1 MSIDQSKIRNFCII
15 AHIDHGKSTLADR
28 IIEKT
33 GTLTSREMQAQ
44 VLDNMDLERER
55 GITIK
60 SQAVRIIYQAKDG
73 EEYIFNLIDTPGHVD
88 FNYEVSRSL
97 AACDGAIL
105 VVDAAQ
111 GVEAQTLAN
120 VYLALDHDLDVLPVI
135 NKIDLPSARPEEVA
149 QEIEDVIG
157 IEAMDAPRISAKT
170 GLNIEEVL
178 EQIVTKIPAPAG
190 DPKAPLKAL
199 IFDALYDSYKG
210 VIVFC
215 RIKEGTVKVG
225 TKIKMMATGAED
237 LVTEVGYFG
246 AGQFIPCDELSAGMV
261 GYITASIKNVKDTR
275 VGDTITDA
283 AEPITPEKQAEIER
297 WLASQPK
304 HQPADSVTEK
314 RSNLLIVF
322 AESLE
327 SWVLEKKVDGK
338 EITPCLNRLLKEK
351 STLYAPNVLTQVK
364 GGRSIDAQLM
374 ICSGLLPLMS
384 GTYSSLYY
392 DNTFYTLQKAMRWL
406 KHSRSYLLTIDKVST
421 WNQGAVARSF
431 GTDTIISYHDFKMTE
446 AFGTHKRIGD
456 ASFFKQCREKI
467 ERGEVWKPGESVY
480 MQFVTYSGHAPFKL
494 PNHLRTITFP
504 ASIPE
509 KAADYMT
516 TAHYTDKA
524 IGDFVAYLKT
534 LPQYKE
540 TIVVIVGD
548 HEGLASYRQELVG
561 NPACRGLVSDKQLTP
576 FIVLNSPVGMRYDKF
591 MGQIDIYPTLLNLMQ
606 LDAYRWHGLGQSIL
620 DPRKQGVAVGS
631 VMNVEGTGSDK
642 EVERLKEAHT
652 VSDYMLR
659 YDWLKRLD

>member
-1 MSIDQSKIRNFCII
+1 MRQQLWDKTAIIFAVGIFLTFVAFDVIWCMDTSFASFSFFETYATKII
-15 AHIDHGKSTLADR
+15 ATLALA
-28 IIEKT
+28 
-33 GTLTSREMQAQ
+33 GVYALTRCRWAQ
-44 VLDNMDLERER
+44 IMVM
-55 GITIK
+55 
-60 SQAVRIIYQAKDG
+60 
-73 EEYIFNLIDTPGHVD
+73 
-88 FNYEVSRSL
+88 
-97 AACDGAIL
+97 
-105 VVDAAQ
+105 
-111 GVEAQTLAN
+111 
-120 VYLALDHDLDVLPVI
+120 ALLDVLLVANLMYFRTYYSAIPASSYLEAGNLADFKASVTDSLRWADIVLPLITIATAVI
-135 NKIDLPSARPEEVA
+135 AFRYKTTKRQPLTAVLKWWAAPLAGFALLLTGVNLCKGGFHKSLRSVRQSAYLCSA
-149 QEIEDVIG
+149 
-157 IEAMDAPRISAKT
+157 DAP
-170 GLNIEEVL
+170 
-178 EQIVTKIPAPAG
+178 
-190 DPKAPLKAL
+190 
-199 IFDALYDSYKG
+199 IFSVFGCIWYD
-210 VIVFC
+210 
-215 RIKEGTVKVG
+215 
-225 TKIKMMATGAED
+225 
-237 LVTEVGYFG
+237 
-246 AGQFIPCDELSAGMV
+246 
-261 GYITASIKNVKDTR
+261 
-275 VGDTITDA
+275 ITDA
-283 AEPITPEKQAEIER
+283 AEPITPEKQVEIER

-392 DNTFYTLQKAMRWL
+392 DNTFYTLQKAMRGL

-456 ASFFKQCREKI
+456 ASFFQQCREKI

-494 PNHLRTITFP
+494 PDHLRTITFP

-631 VMNVEGTGSDK
+631 VMNVEGSGSDK

>member
-1 MSIDQSKIRNFCII
+1 MRQQLWDKTAIIFAVGIFLTFVAFDVIWCMDTTFASFSFFETYATKII
-15 AHIDHGKSTLADR
+15 ATLALA
-28 IIEKT
+28 
-33 GTLTSREMQAQ
+33 GVYALTRCRWAQ
-44 VLDNMDLERER
+44 
-55 GITIK
+55 I
-60 SQAVRIIYQAKDG
+60 
-73 EEYIFNLIDTPGHVD
+73 
-88 FNYEVSRSL
+88 
-97 AACDGAIL
+97 
-105 VVDAAQ
+105 VVM
-111 GVEAQTLAN
+111 
-120 VYLALDHDLDVLPVI
+120 ALLDVLLVANLMYFRTYYSAIPASSYLEAGNLADFKASVTDSLRWADI
-135 NKIDLPSARPEEVA
+135 VLPLITIATAVMAFRYKTTKRQPLTAVLKWWAAPLAGFALLLTGVNLCKGGFHKSLRSVRQSAYLCSA
-149 QEIEDVIG
+149 
-157 IEAMDAPRISAKT
+157 DAP
-170 GLNIEEVL
+170 
-178 EQIVTKIPAPAG
+178 
-190 DPKAPLKAL
+190 
-199 IFDALYDSYKG
+199 IFSVFGCIWYD
-210 VIVFC
+210 
-215 RIKEGTVKVG
+215 
-225 TKIKMMATGAED
+225 
-237 LVTEVGYFG
+237 
-246 AGQFIPCDELSAGMV
+246 
-261 GYITASIKNVKDTR
+261 
-275 VGDTITDA
+275 ITDA

-304 HQPADSVTEK
+304 HQPANSVTEK

-392 DNTFYTLQKAMRWL
+392 DNTFYTLQKAMRGL

-456 ASFFKQCREKI
+456 ASFFQQCREKI

-494 PNHLRTITFP
+494 PDHLRTITFP

-548 HEGLASYRQELVG
+548 HEGLSSYRQELVG

-631 VMNVEGTGSDK
+631 VMNVEGTVSDK

>member
-1 MSIDQSKIRNFCII
+1 MRQQLWDKTAIIFAVGIFLTFVAFDVIWCMDTTFASFSFFETYATKII
-15 AHIDHGKSTLADR
+15 ATLALA
-28 IIEKT
+28 
-33 GTLTSREMQAQ
+33 GVYALTRCRWAQ
-44 VLDNMDLERER
+44 
-55 GITIK
+55 I
-60 SQAVRIIYQAKDG
+60 
-73 EEYIFNLIDTPGHVD
+73 
-88 FNYEVSRSL
+88 
-97 AACDGAIL
+97 
-105 VVDAAQ
+105 VVM
-111 GVEAQTLAN
+111 
-120 VYLALDHDLDVLPVI
+120 ALLDVLLVANLMYFRTYYSAIPASSYLEAGNLADFKASVTDSLRWADI
-135 NKIDLPSARPEEVA
+135 VLPLITIATAVMAFRYKTTKRQPLTAVLKWWAAPLAGFALLLTGVNLCKGGFHKSLRSVRQSAYLCSA
-149 QEIEDVIG
+149 
-157 IEAMDAPRISAKT
+157 DAP
-170 GLNIEEVL
+170 
-178 EQIVTKIPAPAG
+178 
-190 DPKAPLKAL
+190 
-199 IFDALYDSYKG
+199 IFSVFGCIWYD
-210 VIVFC
+210 
-215 RIKEGTVKVG
+215 
-225 TKIKMMATGAED
+225 
-237 LVTEVGYFG
+237 
-246 AGQFIPCDELSAGMV
+246 
-261 GYITASIKNVKDTR
+261 
-275 VGDTITDA
+275 ITDA
-283 AEPITPEKQAEIER
+283 AEPITPEKQVEIER

-392 DNTFYTLQKAMRWL
+392 DNTFYTLQKAMRGL

-456 ASFFKQCREKI
+456 ASFFQQCREKI

-494 PNHLRTITFP
+494 PDHLRTITFP

>member
-1 MSIDQSKIRNFCII
+1 MRQQLWDKTAIIFAVGIFLTFVAFDVIWCMDTTFASFSFFETYATKII
-15 AHIDHGKSTLADR
+15 ATLALA
-28 IIEKT
+28 
-33 GTLTSREMQAQ
+33 GVYALTRCRWAQ
-44 VLDNMDLERER
+44 
-55 GITIK
+55 I
-60 SQAVRIIYQAKDG
+60 
-73 EEYIFNLIDTPGHVD
+73 
-88 FNYEVSRSL
+88 
-97 AACDGAIL
+97 
-105 VVDAAQ
+105 VVM
-111 GVEAQTLAN
+111 
-120 VYLALDHDLDVLPVI
+120 ALLDVLLVANLMYFRTYYSAIPASSYLEAGNLADFKASVTDSLRWADI
-135 NKIDLPSARPEEVA
+135 VLPLITIATAVMAFRSKTTKRQPLTAVLKWWAAPLAGFALLLTGVNLCKGGFHKSLRSVRQSAYLCSA
-149 QEIEDVIG
+149 
-157 IEAMDAPRISAKT
+157 DAP
-170 GLNIEEVL
+170 
-178 EQIVTKIPAPAG
+178 
-190 DPKAPLKAL
+190 
-199 IFDALYDSYKG
+199 IFSVFGCIWYD
-210 VIVFC
+210 
-215 RIKEGTVKVG
+215 
-225 TKIKMMATGAED
+225 
-237 LVTEVGYFG
+237 
-246 AGQFIPCDELSAGMV
+246 
-261 GYITASIKNVKDTR
+261 
-275 VGDTITDA
+275 ITDA

-392 DNTFYTLQKAMRWL
+392 DNTFYTLQKAMRGL

-456 ASFFKQCREKI
+456 ASFFQQCREKI

-494 PNHLRTITFP
+494 PDHLRTITFP

-534 LPQYKE
+534 LPQYKK

>member
-1 MSIDQSKIRNFCII
+1 MRQQLWDKTAIIFAVGIFLTFVAFDVIWCMDTTFASFSFFETYATKII
-15 AHIDHGKSTLADR
+15 ATLALV
-28 IIEKT
+28 
-33 GTLTSREMQAQ
+33 GVYVLTRSRWAQ
-44 VLDNMDLERER
+44 
-55 GITIK
+55 I
-60 SQAVRIIYQAKDG
+60 
-73 EEYIFNLIDTPGHVD
+73 
-88 FNYEVSRSL
+88 
-97 AACDGAIL
+97 
-105 VVDAAQ
+105 VVM
-111 GVEAQTLAN
+111 
-120 VYLALDHDLDVLPVI
+120 ALLDVLLVA
-135 NKIDLPSARPEEVA
+135 NLMYFRTYYSAIPA
-149 QEIEDVIG
+149 SSYL
-157 IEAMDAPRISAKT
+157 EAGNLADFKASVTDSLRWADIVLLLISIATAVMAFRYKTTKRQPLAAVLKWWAAPLAGFALLLTGVNLCKGGFHKSLRSVRQSAYLCSADAP
-170 GLNIEEVL
+170 
-178 EQIVTKIPAPAG
+178 
-190 DPKAPLKAL
+190 
-199 IFDALYDSYKG
+199 IFSVFGCIWYD
-210 VIVFC
+210 
-215 RIKEGTVKVG
+215 
-225 TKIKMMATGAED
+225 
-237 LVTEVGYFG
+237 
-246 AGQFIPCDELSAGMV
+246 
-261 GYITASIKNVKDTR
+261 
-275 VGDTITDA
+275 ITDA
-283 AEPITPEKQAEIER
+283 AEPITPEKQAEIEQ

-327 SWVLEKKVDGK
+327 SWVLEKEVDGK

-392 DNTFYTLQKAMRWL
+392 DNTFYTLQKAMRGL

-456 ASFFKQCREKI
+456 ASFFQQCREKI

-494 PNHLRTITFP
+494 PDHLRTITFP

>member
-1 MSIDQSKIRNFCII
+1 MKQQLWDKTAIIFAVGIFLTFVAFDVIWCMDTTFASFSFFETYATKII
-15 AHIDHGKSTLADR
+15 ATLALA
-28 IIEKT
+28 
-33 GTLTSREMQAQ
+33 GVYALTRCRWAQ
-44 VLDNMDLERER
+44 
-55 GITIK
+55 I
-60 SQAVRIIYQAKDG
+60 
-73 EEYIFNLIDTPGHVD
+73 
-88 FNYEVSRSL
+88 
-97 AACDGAIL
+97 
-105 VVDAAQ
+105 VVM
-111 GVEAQTLAN
+111 
-120 VYLALDHDLDVLPVI
+120 ALLDVLLVANLMYFRTYYSAIPASSYLEAGNLADFKASVTDSLRWADI
-135 NKIDLPSARPEEVA
+135 VLPLITIATAVMAFRYKTTKRQPLTAVLKWWAAPLAGFALLLTGVNLCKGGFHKSLRSVRQSAYLCSA
-149 QEIEDVIG
+149 
-157 IEAMDAPRISAKT
+157 DAP
-170 GLNIEEVL
+170 
-178 EQIVTKIPAPAG
+178 
-190 DPKAPLKAL
+190 
-199 IFDALYDSYKG
+199 IFSVFGCIWYD
-210 VIVFC
+210 
-215 RIKEGTVKVG
+215 
-225 TKIKMMATGAED
+225 
-237 LVTEVGYFG
+237 
-246 AGQFIPCDELSAGMV
+246 
-261 GYITASIKNVKDTR
+261 
-275 VGDTITDA
+275 ITDA

-392 DNTFYTLQKAMRWL
+392 DNTFYTLQKAMRGL

-456 ASFFKQCREKI
+456 ASFFQQCREKI

-494 PNHLRTITFP
+494 PDHLRTITFP

-659 YDWLKRLD
+659 YDWLKRLN

>member
-1 MSIDQSKIRNFCII
+1 MDTTFASFSFFETYATKII
-15 AHIDHGKSTLADR
+15 ATLALA
-28 IIEKT
+28 
-33 GTLTSREMQAQ
+33 GVYALTRCRWAQ
-44 VLDNMDLERER
+44 
-55 GITIK
+55 I
-60 SQAVRIIYQAKDG
+60 
-73 EEYIFNLIDTPGHVD
+73 
-88 FNYEVSRSL
+88 
-97 AACDGAIL
+97 
-105 VVDAAQ
+105 VVM
-111 GVEAQTLAN
+111 
-120 VYLALDHDLDVLPVI
+120 ALLDVLLVANLMYFRTYYSAIPASSYLEAGNLADFKASVTDSLRWADI
-135 NKIDLPSARPEEVA
+135 VLPLITIATAVMAFRYKTTKRQPLTAVLKWWAAPLAGFALLLTGVNLCKGGFHKSLRSVRQSAYLCSA
-149 QEIEDVIG
+149 
-157 IEAMDAPRISAKT
+157 DAP
-170 GLNIEEVL
+170 
-178 EQIVTKIPAPAG
+178 
-190 DPKAPLKAL
+190 
-199 IFDALYDSYKG
+199 IFSVFGCIWYD
-210 VIVFC
+210 
-215 RIKEGTVKVG
+215 
-225 TKIKMMATGAED
+225 
-237 LVTEVGYFG
+237 
-246 AGQFIPCDELSAGMV
+246 
-261 GYITASIKNVKDTR
+261 
-275 VGDTITDA
+275 ITDA
-283 AEPITPEKQAEIER
+283 AEPITPEKQAEIEL

-392 DNTFYTLQKAMRWL
+392 DNTFYTLQKAMRGL
-406 KHSRSYLLTIDKVST
+406 KHSRCYLLTIDKVST

-456 ASFFKQCREKI
+456 ASFFQQCREKI

-494 PNHLRTITFP
+494 PDHLRTITFP

-659 YDWLKRLD
+659 YDWLKRLN

>member
-1 MSIDQSKIRNFCII
+1 MRQQLWDKTAIIFAVGIFLTFVAFDVIWCMDTTFASFSFFETYATKII
-15 AHIDHGKSTLADR
+15 ATLALA
-28 IIEKT
+28 
-33 GTLTSREMQAQ
+33 GVYALTRCRWEQ
-44 VLDNMDLERER
+44 
-55 GITIK
+55 I
-60 SQAVRIIYQAKDG
+60 
-73 EEYIFNLIDTPGHVD
+73 
-88 FNYEVSRSL
+88 
-97 AACDGAIL
+97 
-105 VVDAAQ
+105 VVM
-111 GVEAQTLAN
+111 
-120 VYLALDHDLDVLPVI
+120 ALLDVLLVANLMYFRTYYSAIPASSYLEAGNLADFKASVTDSLRWADI
-135 NKIDLPSARPEEVA
+135 VLPLITIATAVMAFRYKTTKRQPLTAVLKWWAAPLAGFALLLTGVNLCKGGFHKSLRSVRQSAYLCSA
-149 QEIEDVIG
+149 
-157 IEAMDAPRISAKT
+157 DAP
-170 GLNIEEVL
+170 
-178 EQIVTKIPAPAG
+178 
-190 DPKAPLKAL
+190 
-199 IFDALYDSYKG
+199 IFSVFGCIWYD
-210 VIVFC
+210 
-215 RIKEGTVKVG
+215 
-225 TKIKMMATGAED
+225 
-237 LVTEVGYFG
+237 
-246 AGQFIPCDELSAGMV
+246 
-261 GYITASIKNVKDTR
+261 
-275 VGDTITDA
+275 ITDA

-392 DNTFYTLQKAMRWL
+392 DNTFYTLQKAMRGL

-456 ASFFKQCREKI
+456 ASFFQQCREKI

-494 PNHLRTITFP
+494 PDHLRTITFP

>member
-1 MSIDQSKIRNFCII
+1 MRQQLWDKTAIIFAVGIFLTFVAFDVIWCMDTTFASFSFFETYATKII
-15 AHIDHGKSTLADR
+15 ATLALA
-28 IIEKT
+28 
-33 GTLTSREMQAQ
+33 GVYALTRCRWAQ
-44 VLDNMDLERER
+44 
-55 GITIK
+55 I
-60 SQAVRIIYQAKDG
+60 
-73 EEYIFNLIDTPGHVD
+73 
-88 FNYEVSRSL
+88 
-97 AACDGAIL
+97 
-105 VVDAAQ
+105 VVM
-111 GVEAQTLAN
+111 
-120 VYLALDHDLDVLPVI
+120 ALLDVLLVANLMYFRTYYSAIPASSYLEAGNLADFKASVTDSLRWADI
-135 NKIDLPSARPEEVA
+135 VLPLITIATAVMAFRYKTTKRQPLTAVLKWWAAPLAGFALLLTGVNLCKGGFHKSLRSVRQSAYLCSA
-149 QEIEDVIG
+149 
-157 IEAMDAPRISAKT
+157 DAP
-170 GLNIEEVL
+170 
-178 EQIVTKIPAPAG
+178 
-190 DPKAPLKAL
+190 
-199 IFDALYDSYKG
+199 IFSVFGCIWYD
-210 VIVFC
+210 
-215 RIKEGTVKVG
+215 
-225 TKIKMMATGAED
+225 
-237 LVTEVGYFG
+237 
-246 AGQFIPCDELSAGMV
+246 
-261 GYITASIKNVKDTR
+261 
-275 VGDTITDA
+275 ITDT

-392 DNTFYTLQKAMRWL
+392 DNTFYTLQKAMRGL

-456 ASFFKQCREKI
+456 ASFFQQCREKI

-494 PNHLRTITFP
+494 PDHLRTITFP

-509 KAADYMT
+509 KVADYMT

>member
-1 MSIDQSKIRNFCII
+1 MRQQLWDKTAIIFAVGIFLTFVAFDVIWCMDTTFASFSFFETYATKII
-15 AHIDHGKSTLADR
+15 ATLALV
-28 IIEKT
+28 
-33 GTLTSREMQAQ
+33 GVYVLTRSRWAQ
-44 VLDNMDLERER
+44 
-55 GITIK
+55 I
-60 SQAVRIIYQAKDG
+60 
-73 EEYIFNLIDTPGHVD
+73 
-88 FNYEVSRSL
+88 
-97 AACDGAIL
+97 
-105 VVDAAQ
+105 VVM
-111 GVEAQTLAN
+111 
-120 VYLALDHDLDVLPVI
+120 ALLDVLLVANLMYFRTYYSAIPASSYLEAGNLADFKASVTDSLRWADI
-135 NKIDLPSARPEEVA
+135 VLPLITIATAVMAFRYKTTKRQPLTAVLKWWAAPLAGFALLLTGVNLCKGGFHKSLRSVRQSAYLCSA
-149 QEIEDVIG
+149 
-157 IEAMDAPRISAKT
+157 DAP
-170 GLNIEEVL
+170 
-178 EQIVTKIPAPAG
+178 
-190 DPKAPLKAL
+190 
-199 IFDALYDSYKG
+199 IFSVFGCIWYD
-210 VIVFC
+210 
-215 RIKEGTVKVG
+215 
-225 TKIKMMATGAED
+225 
-237 LVTEVGYFG
+237 
-246 AGQFIPCDELSAGMV
+246 
-261 GYITASIKNVKDTR
+261 
-275 VGDTITDA
+275 ITDA

-392 DNTFYTLQKAMRWL
+392 DNTFYTLQKAMRGL

-456 ASFFKQCREKI
+456 ASFFQQCREKI

-494 PNHLRTITFP
+494 PDHLRTITFP

-509 KAADYMT
+509 KAVDYMT

>member
-1 MSIDQSKIRNFCII
+1 MRQQLWDKTAIIFAVGIFLTFVAFDVIWCMDTTFASFSFFETYATKII
-15 AHIDHGKSTLADR
+15 ATLALA
-28 IIEKT
+28 
-33 GTLTSREMQAQ
+33 GVYALTRCRWAQ
-44 VLDNMDLERER
+44 
-55 GITIK
+55 I
-60 SQAVRIIYQAKDG
+60 
-73 EEYIFNLIDTPGHVD
+73 
-88 FNYEVSRSL
+88 
-97 AACDGAIL
+97 
-105 VVDAAQ
+105 VVM
-111 GVEAQTLAN
+111 
-120 VYLALDHDLDVLPVI
+120 ALLDVLMVANLMYFRTYYSAIPASSYLEAGNLADFKASVTDSLRWADI
-135 NKIDLPSARPEEVA
+135 VLPLITIATAVMAFRYKTTKRQPLTAVLKWWAAPLAGFALLLTGVNLCKGGFHKSLRSVRQSAYLCSA
-149 QEIEDVIG
+149 
-157 IEAMDAPRISAKT
+157 DAP
-170 GLNIEEVL
+170 
-178 EQIVTKIPAPAG
+178 
-190 DPKAPLKAL
+190 
-199 IFDALYDSYKG
+199 IFSVFGCIWYD
-210 VIVFC
+210 
-215 RIKEGTVKVG
+215 
-225 TKIKMMATGAED
+225 
-237 LVTEVGYFG
+237 
-246 AGQFIPCDELSAGMV
+246 
-261 GYITASIKNVKDTR
+261 
-275 VGDTITDA
+275 ITDA

-392 DNTFYTLQKAMRWL
+392 DNTFYTLQKAMRGL

-456 ASFFKQCREKI
+456 ASFFQQCREKI

-494 PNHLRTITFP
+494 PDHLRTITFP

-576 FIVLNSPVGMRYDKF
+576 FIVLNSPVGMHYDKF

>member
-1 MSIDQSKIRNFCII
+1 MRQQLWDKTAIIFAVGIFLTFVAFDVIWCMDTSFASFSFFETYATKII
-15 AHIDHGKSTLADR
+15 ATLALA
-28 IIEKT
+28 
-33 GTLTSREMQAQ
+33 GVYALTRCRWAQ
-44 VLDNMDLERER
+44 
-55 GITIK
+55 I
-60 SQAVRIIYQAKDG
+60 
-73 EEYIFNLIDTPGHVD
+73 
-88 FNYEVSRSL
+88 
-97 AACDGAIL
+97 
-105 VVDAAQ
+105 VVM
-111 GVEAQTLAN
+111 
-120 VYLALDHDLDVLPVI
+120 ALLDVLLVANLMYFRTYYSAIPASSYLEAGNLADFKASVTDSLRWADI
-135 NKIDLPSARPEEVA
+135 VLPLITIATAVMAFRYKTTKRQPLTAVLKWWAAPLAGFALLLTGVNLCKGGFHKSLRSVRQSAYLCSA
-149 QEIEDVIG
+149 
-157 IEAMDAPRISAKT
+157 DAP
-170 GLNIEEVL
+170 
-178 EQIVTKIPAPAG
+178 
-190 DPKAPLKAL
+190 
-199 IFDALYDSYKG
+199 IFSVFGCIWYD
-210 VIVFC
+210 
-215 RIKEGTVKVG
+215 
-225 TKIKMMATGAED
+225 
-237 LVTEVGYFG
+237 
-246 AGQFIPCDELSAGMV
+246 
-261 GYITASIKNVKDTR
+261 
-275 VGDTITDA
+275 ITDA

-392 DNTFYTLQKAMRWL
+392 DNTFYTLQKAMRGL

-456 ASFFKQCREKI
+456 ASFFQQCREKI

-494 PNHLRTITFP
+494 PDHLRTITFP

>member
-1 MSIDQSKIRNFCII
+1 MRQQLWDKTAIIFAVGIFLTFVAFDVIWCMDTTFASFSFFETYATKII
-15 AHIDHGKSTLADR
+15 ATLALA
-28 IIEKT
+28 
-33 GTLTSREMQAQ
+33 GVYALTRCRWAQ
-44 VLDNMDLERER
+44 
-55 GITIK
+55 I
-60 SQAVRIIYQAKDG
+60 
-73 EEYIFNLIDTPGHVD
+73 
-88 FNYEVSRSL
+88 
-97 AACDGAIL
+97 
-105 VVDAAQ
+105 VVM
-111 GVEAQTLAN
+111 
-120 VYLALDHDLDVLPVI
+120 ALLDVLLVANLMYFRTYYSAIPASSYLEAGNLADFKASVTDSLRWADI
-135 NKIDLPSARPEEVA
+135 VLPLITIVTAVMAFRYKTTKRQPLTAVLKWWAAPLAGFALLLTGVNLCKGGFHKSLRSVRQSAYLCSA
-149 QEIEDVIG
+149 
-157 IEAMDAPRISAKT
+157 DAP
-170 GLNIEEVL
+170 
-178 EQIVTKIPAPAG
+178 
-190 DPKAPLKAL
+190 
-199 IFDALYDSYKG
+199 IFSVFGCIWYD
-210 VIVFC
+210 
-215 RIKEGTVKVG
+215 
-225 TKIKMMATGAED
+225 
-237 LVTEVGYFG
+237 
-246 AGQFIPCDELSAGMV
+246 
-261 GYITASIKNVKDTR
+261 
-275 VGDTITDA
+275 ITDA
-283 AEPITPEKQAEIER
+283 AEPITPERQAEIER

-392 DNTFYTLQKAMRWL
+392 DNTFYTLQKAMRGL

-456 ASFFKQCREKI
+456 ASFFQQCREKI

-494 PNHLRTITFP
+494 PDHLRTITFP

>member
-1 MSIDQSKIRNFCII
+1 MRQQLWDKTAIIFAVGIFLTFVAFDVIWCMDTTFASFSFFETYATKII
-15 AHIDHGKSTLADR
+15 ATLALA
-28 IIEKT
+28 
-33 GTLTSREMQAQ
+33 GVYALTRCRWAQ
-44 VLDNMDLERER
+44 
-55 GITIK
+55 I
-60 SQAVRIIYQAKDG
+60 
-73 EEYIFNLIDTPGHVD
+73 
-88 FNYEVSRSL
+88 
-97 AACDGAIL
+97 
-105 VVDAAQ
+105 VVM
-111 GVEAQTLAN
+111 
-120 VYLALDHDLDVLPVI
+120 ALLDVLMVANLMYFRTYYSAIPASSYLEAGNLADFKASVTDSLRWADI
-135 NKIDLPSARPEEVA
+135 VLPLITIATAVMAFRYKTTKRQPLTAVLKWWAAPLAGFALLLTDVNLCKGGFHKSLRSVRQSAYLCSA
-149 QEIEDVIG
+149 
-157 IEAMDAPRISAKT
+157 DAP
-170 GLNIEEVL
+170 
-178 EQIVTKIPAPAG
+178 
-190 DPKAPLKAL
+190 
-199 IFDALYDSYKG
+199 IFSVFGCIWYD
-210 VIVFC
+210 
-215 RIKEGTVKVG
+215 
-225 TKIKMMATGAED
+225 
-237 LVTEVGYFG
+237 
-246 AGQFIPCDELSAGMV
+246 
-261 GYITASIKNVKDTR
+261 
-275 VGDTITDA
+275 ITDA

-304 HQPADSVTEK
+304 HQPADNVTEK

-392 DNTFYTLQKAMRWL
+392 DNTFYTLQKAMRGL

-456 ASFFKQCREKI
+456 ASFFQQCREKI

-494 PNHLRTITFP
+494 PDHLRTITFP

>member
-1 MSIDQSKIRNFCII
+1 MKQQLWDKTAIIFAVGIFLTFVAFDVIWCMDTTFASFSFFETYATKII
-15 AHIDHGKSTLADR
+15 ATLALA
-28 IIEKT
+28 
-33 GTLTSREMQAQ
+33 GVYALTRCRWAQ
-44 VLDNMDLERER
+44 
-55 GITIK
+55 I
-60 SQAVRIIYQAKDG
+60 
-73 EEYIFNLIDTPGHVD
+73 
-88 FNYEVSRSL
+88 
-97 AACDGAIL
+97 
-105 VVDAAQ
+105 VVM
-111 GVEAQTLAN
+111 
-120 VYLALDHDLDVLPVI
+120 ALLDVLLVA
-135 NKIDLPSARPEEVA
+135 NLMYFRTYYSAIPA
-149 QEIEDVIG
+149 SSYL
-157 IEAMDAPRISAKT
+157 EAGNLADFKASVTDSLRWADIVMPLITIATAVMAFRYKTTKRQPLTAVLKWWAAPLAGFALLLTGVNLCKGGFHKSLRSVRQSAYLCSADAP
-170 GLNIEEVL
+170 
-178 EQIVTKIPAPAG
+178 
-190 DPKAPLKAL
+190 
-199 IFDALYDSYKG
+199 IFSVFGCIWYD
-210 VIVFC
+210 
-215 RIKEGTVKVG
+215 
-225 TKIKMMATGAED
+225 
-237 LVTEVGYFG
+237 
-246 AGQFIPCDELSAGMV
+246 
-261 GYITASIKNVKDTR
+261 
-275 VGDTITDA
+275 ITDA

-304 HQPADSVTEK
+304 HQPANSVTEK

-392 DNTFYTLQKAMRWL
+392 DNTFYTLQKAMRGL

-456 ASFFKQCREKI
+456 ASFFQQCREKI

-494 PNHLRTITFP
+494 PDHLRTITFP

>member
-1 MSIDQSKIRNFCII
+1 MRQQLWDKTAIIFAVGIFLTFVAFDVIWCMDTTFASFSFFETYATKII
-15 AHIDHGKSTLADR
+15 ATLALA
-28 IIEKT
+28 
-33 GTLTSREMQAQ
+33 GVYALTRCRWAQ
-44 VLDNMDLERER
+44 
-55 GITIK
+55 I
-60 SQAVRIIYQAKDG
+60 
-73 EEYIFNLIDTPGHVD
+73 
-88 FNYEVSRSL
+88 
-97 AACDGAIL
+97 
-105 VVDAAQ
+105 VVM
-111 GVEAQTLAN
+111 
-120 VYLALDHDLDVLPVI
+120 ALLDVLLVANLMYFRTYYSAIPASSYLEAGNLADFKASVTDSLRWADI
-135 NKIDLPSARPEEVA
+135 VLPLITIATAVMAFRYKTTKRQPLTAVLKWWAAPLAGFALLLTGVNLCKGGFLKSLRSVRQSAYLCSA
-149 QEIEDVIG
+149 
-157 IEAMDAPRISAKT
+157 DAP
-170 GLNIEEVL
+170 
-178 EQIVTKIPAPAG
+178 
-190 DPKAPLKAL
+190 
-199 IFDALYDSYKG
+199 IFSVFGCIWYD
-210 VIVFC
+210 
-215 RIKEGTVKVG
+215 
-225 TKIKMMATGAED
+225 
-237 LVTEVGYFG
+237 
-246 AGQFIPCDELSAGMV
+246 
-261 GYITASIKNVKDTR
+261 
-275 VGDTITDA
+275 ITDA

-392 DNTFYTLQKAMRWL
+392 DNTFYTLQKAMRGL

-456 ASFFKQCREKI
+456 ASFFQQCREKI

-494 PNHLRTITFP
+494 PDHLRTITFP

-548 HEGLASYRQELVG
+548 HGGLASYRQELVG

>member
-1 MSIDQSKIRNFCII
+1 MRQQLWDKTSIVFAVGIFLTFVAFDVIWCMDTTFASFSFFETYATKII
-15 AHIDHGKSTLADR
+15 ATLALV
-28 IIEKT
+28 
-33 GTLTSREMQAQ
+33 GVYALTRCRWAQ
-44 VLDNMDLERER
+44 
-55 GITIK
+55 I
-60 SQAVRIIYQAKDG
+60 
-73 EEYIFNLIDTPGHVD
+73 
-88 FNYEVSRSL
+88 
-97 AACDGAIL
+97 
-105 VVDAAQ
+105 VVM
-111 GVEAQTLAN
+111 
-120 VYLALDHDLDVLPVI
+120 ALLDVLLVANLMYFRTYYSAIPASSYLEAGNLADFKASVTDSLRWADI
-135 NKIDLPSARPEEVA
+135 VLPLITIATAVMAFRYKTTKRQPLTAVLKWWAAPLAGFALLLTGVNLCKGGFHKSLRSVRQSAYLCSA
-149 QEIEDVIG
+149 
-157 IEAMDAPRISAKT
+157 DAP
-170 GLNIEEVL
+170 
-178 EQIVTKIPAPAG
+178 
-190 DPKAPLKAL
+190 
-199 IFDALYDSYKG
+199 IFSVFGCIWYD
-210 VIVFC
+210 
-215 RIKEGTVKVG
+215 
-225 TKIKMMATGAED
+225 
-237 LVTEVGYFG
+237 
-246 AGQFIPCDELSAGMV
+246 
-261 GYITASIKNVKDTR
+261 
-275 VGDTITDA
+275 ITDA

-392 DNTFYTLQKAMRWL
+392 DNTFYTLQKAMRGL

-456 ASFFKQCREKI
+456 ASFFQQCREKI

>member
-1 MSIDQSKIRNFCII
+1 MRQQLWDKTAIIFAVGIFLTFVAFDVIWCMDTTFASFSFFETYATKII
-15 AHIDHGKSTLADR
+15 ATLALP
-28 IIEKT
+28 
-33 GTLTSREMQAQ
+33 GVYALTRCRWAQ
-44 VLDNMDLERER
+44 
-55 GITIK
+55 I
-60 SQAVRIIYQAKDG
+60 
-73 EEYIFNLIDTPGHVD
+73 
-88 FNYEVSRSL
+88 
-97 AACDGAIL
+97 
-105 VVDAAQ
+105 VVM
-111 GVEAQTLAN
+111 
-120 VYLALDHDLDVLPVI
+120 ALLDVLLVA
-135 NKIDLPSARPEEVA
+135 NLMYFRTYYSAIPA
-149 QEIEDVIG
+149 SSYL
-157 IEAMDAPRISAKT
+157 EAGNLADFKASVTDSLRWADIVMPLITIATAVMAFRYKTTKRQPLTAVLKWWAAPLAGFALLLTGVNLCKGGFHKSLRSVRQSAYLCSADAP
-170 GLNIEEVL
+170 
-178 EQIVTKIPAPAG
+178 
-190 DPKAPLKAL
+190 
-199 IFDALYDSYKG
+199 IFSVFGCIWYD
-210 VIVFC
+210 
-215 RIKEGTVKVG
+215 
-225 TKIKMMATGAED
+225 
-237 LVTEVGYFG
+237 
-246 AGQFIPCDELSAGMV
+246 
-261 GYITASIKNVKDTR
+261 
-275 VGDTITDA
+275 ITDA

-338 EITPCLNRLLKEK
+338 EITPCLNSLLKEK

-392 DNTFYTLQKAMRWL
+392 DNTFYTLQKAMRGL

-456 ASFFKQCREKI
+456 ASFFQQCREKI

-494 PNHLRTITFP
+494 PDHLRTITLP

-548 HEGLASYRQELVG
+548 HEGLASYRQELVD

>member
-1 MSIDQSKIRNFCII
+1 MRQQLWDKTAIIFAVGIFLTFVAFDVIWCMDTTFASFSFFETYATKII
-15 AHIDHGKSTLADR
+15 ATLALA
-28 IIEKT
+28 
-33 GTLTSREMQAQ
+33 GVYALTRCRWAQ
-44 VLDNMDLERER
+44 
-55 GITIK
+55 I
-60 SQAVRIIYQAKDG
+60 
-73 EEYIFNLIDTPGHVD
+73 
-88 FNYEVSRSL
+88 
-97 AACDGAIL
+97 
-105 VVDAAQ
+105 VVM
-111 GVEAQTLAN
+111 
-120 VYLALDHDLDVLPVI
+120 ALLDVLLVANLMYFRTYYSAIPASSYLEAGNLADFKASVTDSLRWADI
-135 NKIDLPSARPEEVA
+135 VLPLITIATAVMAFRYKTTKRQPLTAVLKWWAAPLAGFALLLTGVNLCKGGFHKSLRSVRQSAYLCSA
-149 QEIEDVIG
+149 
-157 IEAMDAPRISAKT
+157 DAPIFS
-170 GLNIEEVL
+170 VL
-178 EQIVTKIPAPAG
+178 GCIW
-190 DPKAPLKAL
+190 
-199 IFDALYDSYKG
+199 YD
-210 VIVFC
+210 
-215 RIKEGTVKVG
+215 
-225 TKIKMMATGAED
+225 
-237 LVTEVGYFG
+237 
-246 AGQFIPCDELSAGMV
+246 
-261 GYITASIKNVKDTR
+261 
-275 VGDTITDA
+275 ITDA

-338 EITPCLNRLLKEK
+338 EITPCLNSLLKEK

-392 DNTFYTLQKAMRWL
+392 DNTFYTLQKAMRGL

-456 ASFFKQCREKI
+456 ASFFQQCREKI

-494 PNHLRTITFP
+494 PDHLRTITFP

>member
-1 MSIDQSKIRNFCII
+1 MRQQLWDKTAIIFAVGIFLTFVAFDVIWCMDTTFASFSFFETYATKII
-15 AHIDHGKSTLADR
+15 ATLALA
-28 IIEKT
+28 
-33 GTLTSREMQAQ
+33 GVYALTRCRWAQ
-44 VLDNMDLERER
+44 
-55 GITIK
+55 I
-60 SQAVRIIYQAKDG
+60 
-73 EEYIFNLIDTPGHVD
+73 
-88 FNYEVSRSL
+88 
-97 AACDGAIL
+97 
-105 VVDAAQ
+105 VVM
-111 GVEAQTLAN
+111 
-120 VYLALDHDLDVLPVI
+120 ALLDVLLVANLMYFRTYYSAIPASSYLEAGNLADFKASVTDSLRWADI
-135 NKIDLPSARPEEVA
+135 VLPLITIATAVMAFRYKTAKRQPLTAVLKWWAAPLAGFALLLTGVNLCKGGFHKSLRSVRQSAYLCSA
-149 QEIEDVIG
+149 
-157 IEAMDAPRISAKT
+157 DAP
-170 GLNIEEVL
+170 
-178 EQIVTKIPAPAG
+178 
-190 DPKAPLKAL
+190 
-199 IFDALYDSYKG
+199 IFSVFGCIWYD
-210 VIVFC
+210 
-215 RIKEGTVKVG
+215 
-225 TKIKMMATGAED
+225 
-237 LVTEVGYFG
+237 
-246 AGQFIPCDELSAGMV
+246 
-261 GYITASIKNVKDTR
+261 
-275 VGDTITDA
+275 ITDA
-283 AEPITPEKQAEIER
+283 AESITPEKQAEIER

-392 DNTFYTLQKAMRWL
+392 DNTFYTLQKAMRGL

-456 ASFFKQCREKI
+456 ASFFQQCREKI

-494 PNHLRTITFP
+494 PDHLRTITFP

>member
-1 MSIDQSKIRNFCII
+1 MRQQLWDKTAIIFAVGIFLTFVAFDVIWCMDTTFASFSFFETYATKII
-15 AHIDHGKSTLADR
+15 ATLALA
-28 IIEKT
+28 
-33 GTLTSREMQAQ
+33 GVYALTRCRWAQ
-44 VLDNMDLERER
+44 
-55 GITIK
+55 I
-60 SQAVRIIYQAKDG
+60 
-73 EEYIFNLIDTPGHVD
+73 
-88 FNYEVSRSL
+88 
-97 AACDGAIL
+97 
-105 VVDAAQ
+105 VVM
-111 GVEAQTLAN
+111 
-120 VYLALDHDLDVLPVI
+120 ALLDVLLVANLMYFRTYYSAIPASSYLEAGNLADFKASVTDSLRWADI
-135 NKIDLPSARPEEVA
+135 VLPLITIATAVMAFRYKTTKRQPLTAVLKWWAAPLAGFALLLTGVNLCKGGFHKSLRSVRQSAYLCSA
-149 QEIEDVIG
+149 
-157 IEAMDAPRISAKT
+157 DAP
-170 GLNIEEVL
+170 
-178 EQIVTKIPAPAG
+178 
-190 DPKAPLKAL
+190 
-199 IFDALYDSYKG
+199 IFSVFGCIWYD
-210 VIVFC
+210 
-215 RIKEGTVKVG
+215 
-225 TKIKMMATGAED
+225 
-237 LVTEVGYFG
+237 
-246 AGQFIPCDELSAGMV
+246 
-261 GYITASIKNVKDTR
+261 
-275 VGDTITDA
+275 ITDA

-392 DNTFYTLQKAMRWL
+392 DNTFYTLQKAMRGL

-456 ASFFKQCREKI
+456 ASFFQQCREKI

-494 PNHLRTITFP
+494 PDHLRTITFP

-631 VMNVEGTGSDK
+631 VMNVEGSGSDK

>member
-1 MSIDQSKIRNFCII
+1 MRQQLWDKTAIIFAVGIFLTFVAFDVIWCMDTTFASFSFFETYATKII
-15 AHIDHGKSTLADR
+15 ATLALA
-28 IIEKT
+28 
-33 GTLTSREMQAQ
+33 GVYALTRCRWAQ
-44 VLDNMDLERER
+44 
-55 GITIK
+55 I
-60 SQAVRIIYQAKDG
+60 
-73 EEYIFNLIDTPGHVD
+73 
-88 FNYEVSRSL
+88 
-97 AACDGAIL
+97 
-105 VVDAAQ
+105 VVM
-111 GVEAQTLAN
+111 
-120 VYLALDHDLDVLPVI
+120 ALLDVLLVANLMYFRTYYSAIPASSYLEAGNLADFKASVTDSLRWADI
-135 NKIDLPSARPEEVA
+135 VLPLISIATAVMAFRYKTTKRQPLTAVLKWWAAPLAGFALLLTGVNLCKGGFHKSLRSVRQSAYLCSA
-149 QEIEDVIG
+149 
-157 IEAMDAPRISAKT
+157 DAP
-170 GLNIEEVL
+170 
-178 EQIVTKIPAPAG
+178 
-190 DPKAPLKAL
+190 
-199 IFDALYDSYKG
+199 IFSVFGCIWYD
-210 VIVFC
+210 
-215 RIKEGTVKVG
+215 
-225 TKIKMMATGAED
+225 
-237 LVTEVGYFG
+237 
-246 AGQFIPCDELSAGMV
+246 
-261 GYITASIKNVKDTR
+261 
-275 VGDTITDA
+275 ITDA
-283 AEPITPEKQAEIER
+283 AEPITPEKQVEIER
-297 WLASQPK
+297 WLVSQPK

-392 DNTFYTLQKAMRWL
+392 DNTFYTLQKAMRGL

-456 ASFFKQCREKI
+456 ASFFQQCREKI

-480 MQFVTYSGHAPFKL
+480 MQFITYSGHAPFKL
-494 PNHLRTITFP
+494 PDHLRTITFP

-561 NPACRGLVSDKQLTP
+561 NPACHGLVSDKQLTP

>member
-1 MSIDQSKIRNFCII
+1 MRQQLWDKTAIVFAVGIFLTFVAFDVIWCMDTTFASFSFFETYATKII
-15 AHIDHGKSTLADR
+15 ATLALA
-28 IIEKT
+28 
-33 GTLTSREMQAQ
+33 GVYALTRCRWAQ
-44 VLDNMDLERER
+44 
-55 GITIK
+55 I
-60 SQAVRIIYQAKDG
+60 
-73 EEYIFNLIDTPGHVD
+73 
-88 FNYEVSRSL
+88 
-97 AACDGAIL
+97 
-105 VVDAAQ
+105 VVM
-111 GVEAQTLAN
+111 
-120 VYLALDHDLDVLPVI
+120 ALLDVLLVANLMYFRTYYSAIPASSYLEAGNLADFKASVTDSLRWADI
-135 NKIDLPSARPEEVA
+135 VLPLISIATAVMAFRYKTTKRQPLTAVLKWWAAPLAGFALLLTGVNLCKGGFHKSLRSVRQSAYLCSA
-149 QEIEDVIG
+149 
-157 IEAMDAPRISAKT
+157 DAP
-170 GLNIEEVL
+170 
-178 EQIVTKIPAPAG
+178 
-190 DPKAPLKAL
+190 
-199 IFDALYDSYKG
+199 IFSVFGCIWYD
-210 VIVFC
+210 
-215 RIKEGTVKVG
+215 
-225 TKIKMMATGAED
+225 
-237 LVTEVGYFG
+237 
-246 AGQFIPCDELSAGMV
+246 
-261 GYITASIKNVKDTR
+261 
-275 VGDTITDA
+275 ITDA

-392 DNTFYTLQKAMRWL
+392 DNTFYTLQKAMRGL

-456 ASFFKQCREKI
+456 ASFFQQCREKI

-494 PNHLRTITFP
+494 PDHLRTITFP

>member
-1 MSIDQSKIRNFCII
+1 MRQQLWDKTAIIFAVGIFLTFVAFDVIWCMDTTFASFSFFETYATKII
-15 AHIDHGKSTLADR
+15 ATLALASVYA
-28 IIEKT
+28 
-33 GTLTSREMQAQ
+33 LTRCRWAQ
-44 VLDNMDLERER
+44 
-55 GITIK
+55 I
-60 SQAVRIIYQAKDG
+60 
-73 EEYIFNLIDTPGHVD
+73 
-88 FNYEVSRSL
+88 
-97 AACDGAIL
+97 
-105 VVDAAQ
+105 VVM
-111 GVEAQTLAN
+111 
-120 VYLALDHDLDVLPVI
+120 ALLDVLLVANLMYFRTYYSAIPASSYLEAGNLADFKASVTDSLRWADI
-135 NKIDLPSARPEEVA
+135 VLPLITIATAVMAFRYKTTKRQPLTAVLKWWAAPLAGFALLLTGVNLCKGGFHKSLRSVRQSAYLCSA
-149 QEIEDVIG
+149 
-157 IEAMDAPRISAKT
+157 DAP
-170 GLNIEEVL
+170 
-178 EQIVTKIPAPAG
+178 
-190 DPKAPLKAL
+190 
-199 IFDALYDSYKG
+199 IFSVFGCIWYD
-210 VIVFC
+210 
-215 RIKEGTVKVG
+215 
-225 TKIKMMATGAED
+225 
-237 LVTEVGYFG
+237 
-246 AGQFIPCDELSAGMV
+246 
-261 GYITASIKNVKDTR
+261 
-275 VGDTITDA
+275 ITDA

-392 DNTFYTLQKAMRWL
+392 DNTFYTLQKAMRGL

-456 ASFFKQCREKI
+456 ASFFQQCREKI

-494 PNHLRTITFP
+494 PDHLRTITFP

-659 YDWLKRLD
+659 YDWLKRLN

>member
-1 MSIDQSKIRNFCII
+1 MRQQLWDKTAIIFAVGIFLTFVAFDVIWCMDTTFASFSFFETYATKII
-15 AHIDHGKSTLADR
+15 ATLALA
-28 IIEKT
+28 
-33 GTLTSREMQAQ
+33 GVYALTRCRWAQ
-44 VLDNMDLERER
+44 
-55 GITIK
+55 I
-60 SQAVRIIYQAKDG
+60 
-73 EEYIFNLIDTPGHVD
+73 
-88 FNYEVSRSL
+88 
-97 AACDGAIL
+97 
-105 VVDAAQ
+105 VVM
-111 GVEAQTLAN
+111 
-120 VYLALDHDLDVLPVI
+120 ALLDVLLVANLMYFRTYYSAIPASSYLEAGNLADFKASVTDSLRWADI
-135 NKIDLPSARPEEVA
+135 VLPLITIATAVMAFRYKTTKRQPLTAVLKWWAAPLAGFALLLTGVNLCKGGFHKSLRSVRQSAYLCSA
-149 QEIEDVIG
+149 
-157 IEAMDAPRISAKT
+157 DAP
-170 GLNIEEVL
+170 
-178 EQIVTKIPAPAG
+178 
-190 DPKAPLKAL
+190 
-199 IFDALYDSYKG
+199 IFSVFGCIWYD
-210 VIVFC
+210 
-215 RIKEGTVKVG
+215 
-225 TKIKMMATGAED
+225 
-237 LVTEVGYFG
+237 
-246 AGQFIPCDELSAGMV
+246 
-261 GYITASIKNVKDTR
+261 
-275 VGDTITDA
+275 ITDA
-283 AEPITPEKQAEIER
+283 AEPITPEKQVEIER
-297 WLASQPK
+297 WLVSQPK

-392 DNTFYTLQKAMRWL
+392 DNTFYTLQKAMRGL

-456 ASFFKQCREKI
+456 ASFFQQCREKI

-480 MQFVTYSGHAPFKL
+480 MQFITYSGHAPFKL
-494 PNHLRTITFP
+494 PDHLRTITFP

-606 LDAYRWHGLGQSIL
+606 LDTYRWHGLGQSIL

>member
-1 MSIDQSKIRNFCII
+1 MRQQLWDKTAIIFAVGIFLTFVAFDVIWCMDTTFASFSFFETYATKII
-15 AHIDHGKSTLADR
+15 ATLALA
-28 IIEKT
+28 
-33 GTLTSREMQAQ
+33 GVYALTRCRWAQ
-44 VLDNMDLERER
+44 
-55 GITIK
+55 I
-60 SQAVRIIYQAKDG
+60 
-73 EEYIFNLIDTPGHVD
+73 
-88 FNYEVSRSL
+88 
-97 AACDGAIL
+97 
-105 VVDAAQ
+105 VVM
-111 GVEAQTLAN
+111 
-120 VYLALDHDLDVLPVI
+120 ALLDVLLVA
-135 NKIDLPSARPEEVA
+135 NLMYFRTYYSAIPA
-149 QEIEDVIG
+149 SSYL
-157 IEAMDAPRISAKT
+157 EAGNLADFKASVTDSLRWADIVMPLITIATAVMAFRYKTTKRQPLTAVLKWWAAPLAGFALLLTGVNLCKGGFHKSLRSVRQSAYLCSADAP
-170 GLNIEEVL
+170 
-178 EQIVTKIPAPAG
+178 
-190 DPKAPLKAL
+190 
-199 IFDALYDSYKG
+199 IFSVFGCIWYD
-210 VIVFC
+210 
-215 RIKEGTVKVG
+215 
-225 TKIKMMATGAED
+225 
-237 LVTEVGYFG
+237 
-246 AGQFIPCDELSAGMV
+246 
-261 GYITASIKNVKDTR
+261 
-275 VGDTITDA
+275 ITDA

-392 DNTFYTLQKAMRWL
+392 DNTFYTLQKAMRGL

-456 ASFFKQCREKI
+456 ASFFQQCREKI

-480 MQFVTYSGHAPFKL
+480 MQFITYSGHAPFKL
-494 PNHLRTITFP
+494 PDHLRTITFP

>member
-1 MSIDQSKIRNFCII
+1 MRQQLWDKTAITFAVGIFLTFVAFDVIWCMDTTFASFSFFETYATKII
-15 AHIDHGKSTLADR
+15 ATLALA
-28 IIEKT
+28 
-33 GTLTSREMQAQ
+33 GVYALTRSRWAQ
-44 VLDNMDLERER
+44 
-55 GITIK
+55 I
-60 SQAVRIIYQAKDG
+60 
-73 EEYIFNLIDTPGHVD
+73 
-88 FNYEVSRSL
+88 
-97 AACDGAIL
+97 
-105 VVDAAQ
+105 VVM
-111 GVEAQTLAN
+111 
-120 VYLALDHDLDVLPVI
+120 ALLDVLLVANLMYFRTYYSAIPASSYLEAGNLADFKASVTDSLRWADI
-135 NKIDLPSARPEEVA
+135 VLPLITIATAVMAFRYKTTKRQPLTAVLKWWAAPLAGFALLLTGVNLCKGGFHKSLRSVRQSAYLCSA
-149 QEIEDVIG
+149 
-157 IEAMDAPRISAKT
+157 DAP
-170 GLNIEEVL
+170 
-178 EQIVTKIPAPAG
+178 
-190 DPKAPLKAL
+190 
-199 IFDALYDSYKG
+199 IFSVFGCIWYD
-210 VIVFC
+210 
-215 RIKEGTVKVG
+215 
-225 TKIKMMATGAED
+225 
-237 LVTEVGYFG
+237 
-246 AGQFIPCDELSAGMV
+246 
-261 GYITASIKNVKDTR
+261 
-275 VGDTITDA
+275 ITDA

-338 EITPCLNRLLKEK
+338 EITPCLNGLLKEK

-392 DNTFYTLQKAMRWL
+392 DNTFYTLQKAMRGL

-456 ASFFKQCREKI
+456 ASFFQQCREKI

-494 PNHLRTITFP
+494 PDHLRTITFP

>member
-1 MSIDQSKIRNFCII
+1 MRQQLWDKTAIIFAVGIFLTFVAFDVIWCMDTTFASFSFFETYATKII
-15 AHIDHGKSTLADR
+15 ATLALA
-28 IIEKT
+28 
-33 GTLTSREMQAQ
+33 GVYALTRCRWAQ
-44 VLDNMDLERER
+44 
-55 GITIK
+55 I
-60 SQAVRIIYQAKDG
+60 
-73 EEYIFNLIDTPGHVD
+73 
-88 FNYEVSRSL
+88 
-97 AACDGAIL
+97 
-105 VVDAAQ
+105 VVM
-111 GVEAQTLAN
+111 
-120 VYLALDHDLDVLPVI
+120 ALLDVLLVANLMYFRTYYSAIPASSYLEAGNLADFKASVTDSLRWADI
-135 NKIDLPSARPEEVA
+135 VLPLITIATAVMAFRYKTTKRQPLTAVLKWWAAPLAGFALLLTGVNLCKGGFHKSLRSVRQSAYLCSA
-149 QEIEDVIG
+149 
-157 IEAMDAPRISAKT
+157 DAP
-170 GLNIEEVL
+170 
-178 EQIVTKIPAPAG
+178 
-190 DPKAPLKAL
+190 
-199 IFDALYDSYKG
+199 IFSVFGCIWYD
-210 VIVFC
+210 
-215 RIKEGTVKVG
+215 
-225 TKIKMMATGAED
+225 
-237 LVTEVGYFG
+237 
-246 AGQFIPCDELSAGMV
+246 
-261 GYITASIKNVKDTR
+261 
-275 VGDTITDA
+275 ITDA

-392 DNTFYTLQKAMRWL
+392 DNTFYTLQKAMRGL

-456 ASFFKQCREKI
+456 ASFFQQCREKI

-494 PNHLRTITFP
+494 PDHLRTITFP

-561 NPACRGLVSDKQLTP
+561 NPACRGLVSEKQLTP

>member
-1 MSIDQSKIRNFCII
+1 MRQQLWDKTAIVFAVGIFLTFVAFDVIWCMDTTFASFSFFETYATKII
-15 AHIDHGKSTLADR
+15 ATLALA
-28 IIEKT
+28 
-33 GTLTSREMQAQ
+33 GVYALTRCRWAQ
-44 VLDNMDLERER
+44 
-55 GITIK
+55 I
-60 SQAVRIIYQAKDG
+60 
-73 EEYIFNLIDTPGHVD
+73 
-88 FNYEVSRSL
+88 
-97 AACDGAIL
+97 
-105 VVDAAQ
+105 VVM
-111 GVEAQTLAN
+111 
-120 VYLALDHDLDVLPVI
+120 ALLDVLLVANLMYFRTYYSAIPASSYLEAGNLADFKASVTDSLRWADIVLPLISIATAVI
-135 NKIDLPSARPEEVA
+135 AFRYKTTKRQPLTAVLKWWAAPLAGFALLLTGVNLCKGGFHKSLRSVRQSAYLCSA
-149 QEIEDVIG
+149 
-157 IEAMDAPRISAKT
+157 DAP
-170 GLNIEEVL
+170 
-178 EQIVTKIPAPAG
+178 
-190 DPKAPLKAL
+190 
-199 IFDALYDSYKG
+199 IFSVFGCIWYD
-210 VIVFC
+210 
-215 RIKEGTVKVG
+215 
-225 TKIKMMATGAED
+225 
-237 LVTEVGYFG
+237 
-246 AGQFIPCDELSAGMV
+246 
-261 GYITASIKNVKDTR
+261 
-275 VGDTITDA
+275 ITDA

-392 DNTFYTLQKAMRWL
+392 DNTFYTLQKAMRGL

-456 ASFFKQCREKI
+456 ASFFQQCREKI

-494 PNHLRTITFP
+494 PDHLRTITFP

>member
-1 MSIDQSKIRNFCII
+1 MRQQLWDKTAIIFAVGIFLTFVAFDVIWCMDTTFASFSFFETYATKII
-15 AHIDHGKSTLADR
+15 ATLALA
-28 IIEKT
+28 
-33 GTLTSREMQAQ
+33 GVYALTRCRWAQ
-44 VLDNMDLERER
+44 
-55 GITIK
+55 I
-60 SQAVRIIYQAKDG
+60 
-73 EEYIFNLIDTPGHVD
+73 
-88 FNYEVSRSL
+88 
-97 AACDGAIL
+97 
-105 VVDAAQ
+105 VVM
-111 GVEAQTLAN
+111 
-120 VYLALDHDLDVLPVI
+120 ALLDVLLVANLMYFRTYYSAIPASSYLEAGNLADFKASVTDSLRWADI
-135 NKIDLPSARPEEVA
+135 VLPLITIATAVMAFRYKTTKRQPLTAVLKWWAAPLAGFALLLTGVNLCKGGFHKSLRSVRQSAYLCSA
-149 QEIEDVIG
+149 
-157 IEAMDAPRISAKT
+157 DAP
-170 GLNIEEVL
+170 
-178 EQIVTKIPAPAG
+178 
-190 DPKAPLKAL
+190 
-199 IFDALYDSYKG
+199 IFSVFGCIWYD
-210 VIVFC
+210 
-215 RIKEGTVKVG
+215 
-225 TKIKMMATGAED
+225 
-237 LVTEVGYFG
+237 
-246 AGQFIPCDELSAGMV
+246 
-261 GYITASIKNVKDTR
+261 
-275 VGDTITDA
+275 ITDA

-392 DNTFYTLQKAMRWL
+392 DNTFYTLQKAMRGL

-456 ASFFKQCREKI
+456 ASFFQQCREKI

-480 MQFVTYSGHAPFKL
+480 MLFVTYSGHAPFKL
-494 PNHLRTITFP
+494 PDHLRTITFP

-576 FIVLNSPVGMRYDKF
+576 FIVLNSPIGMRYDKF

>member
-1 MSIDQSKIRNFCII
+1 MRQQLWDKTAIIFAVGIFLTFVAFDVIWCMDTTFASFSFFETYATKII
-15 AHIDHGKSTLADR
+15 ATLALV
-28 IIEKT
+28 
-33 GTLTSREMQAQ
+33 GVYVLTRSRWAQ
-44 VLDNMDLERER
+44 
-55 GITIK
+55 I
-60 SQAVRIIYQAKDG
+60 
-73 EEYIFNLIDTPGHVD
+73 
-88 FNYEVSRSL
+88 
-97 AACDGAIL
+97 
-105 VVDAAQ
+105 VVM
-111 GVEAQTLAN
+111 
-120 VYLALDHDLDVLPVI
+120 ALLDVLLVANLMYFRTYYSAIPASSYLEAGNLADFKASVTDSLRWADI
-135 NKIDLPSARPEEVA
+135 VLPLITIATAVMAFRYKTTKRQPLTAVLKWWAAPLAGFALLLTGVNLCKGGFHKSLRSVRQSAYLCSA
-149 QEIEDVIG
+149 
-157 IEAMDAPRISAKT
+157 DAP
-170 GLNIEEVL
+170 
-178 EQIVTKIPAPAG
+178 
-190 DPKAPLKAL
+190 
-199 IFDALYDSYKG
+199 IFSVFGCIWYD
-210 VIVFC
+210 
-215 RIKEGTVKVG
+215 
-225 TKIKMMATGAED
+225 
-237 LVTEVGYFG
+237 
-246 AGQFIPCDELSAGMV
+246 
-261 GYITASIKNVKDTR
+261 
-275 VGDTITDA
+275 ITDA

-392 DNTFYTLQKAMRWL
+392 DNTFYTLQKAMRGL

-456 ASFFKQCREKI
+456 ASFFQQCREKI

-494 PNHLRTITFP
+494 PDHLRTITFP

-642 EVERLKEAHT
+642 EVERLKEAHS

>member
-1 MSIDQSKIRNFCII
+1 MRQQLWDKTAIIFAVGIFLTFVAFDVIWCMDTTFASFSFFETYATKII
-15 AHIDHGKSTLADR
+15 ATLALA
-28 IIEKT
+28 
-33 GTLTSREMQAQ
+33 GVYALTRCRWAQ
-44 VLDNMDLERER
+44 
-55 GITIK
+55 I
-60 SQAVRIIYQAKDG
+60 
-73 EEYIFNLIDTPGHVD
+73 
-88 FNYEVSRSL
+88 
-97 AACDGAIL
+97 
-105 VVDAAQ
+105 VVM
-111 GVEAQTLAN
+111 
-120 VYLALDHDLDVLPVI
+120 ALLDVLLVA
-135 NKIDLPSARPEEVA
+135 NLMYFRTYYSAIPA
-149 QEIEDVIG
+149 SSYL
-157 IEAMDAPRISAKT
+157 EAGNLADFKASVTDSLRWADIVMPLITIATAVMAFRYKTTKRQPLTAVLKWWAAPLAGFALLLTGVNLCKGGFHKSLRSVRQSAYLCSADAP
-170 GLNIEEVL
+170 
-178 EQIVTKIPAPAG
+178 
-190 DPKAPLKAL
+190 
-199 IFDALYDSYKG
+199 IFSVFGCIWYD
-210 VIVFC
+210 
-215 RIKEGTVKVG
+215 
-225 TKIKMMATGAED
+225 
-237 LVTEVGYFG
+237 
-246 AGQFIPCDELSAGMV
+246 
-261 GYITASIKNVKDTR
+261 
-275 VGDTITDA
+275 ITDA

-392 DNTFYTLQKAMRWL
+392 DNTFYTLQKAMRGL

-456 ASFFKQCREKI
+456 ASFFQQCREKI

-494 PNHLRTITFP
+494 PDHLRTITFP

-548 HEGLASYRQELVG
+548 HEGLASYRQELVD
-561 NPACRGLVSDKQLTP
+561 NPACRGLMSDKQLTP

>member
-1 MSIDQSKIRNFCII
+1 MRQQLWDKTAIIFAVGIFLTFVAFDVIWCMDTTFASFSFFETYATKII
-15 AHIDHGKSTLADR
+15 ATLALA
-28 IIEKT
+28 
-33 GTLTSREMQAQ
+33 GVYALTRCRWAQ
-44 VLDNMDLERER
+44 
-55 GITIK
+55 I
-60 SQAVRIIYQAKDG
+60 
-73 EEYIFNLIDTPGHVD
+73 
-88 FNYEVSRSL
+88 
-97 AACDGAIL
+97 
-105 VVDAAQ
+105 VVM
-111 GVEAQTLAN
+111 
-120 VYLALDHDLDVLPVI
+120 ALLDVLLVANLMYFRTYYSAIPASSYLEAGNLADFKASVTDSLRWADI
-135 NKIDLPSARPEEVA
+135 VLPLITIATAVMAFRYKTTKRQPLTAVLKWWAAPLAGFALLLTGVNLCKGGFHKSLRSVRQSAYLCSA
-149 QEIEDVIG
+149 
-157 IEAMDAPRISAKT
+157 DAP
-170 GLNIEEVL
+170 
-178 EQIVTKIPAPAG
+178 
-190 DPKAPLKAL
+190 
-199 IFDALYDSYKG
+199 IFSVFGCIWYD
-210 VIVFC
+210 
-215 RIKEGTVKVG
+215 
-225 TKIKMMATGAED
+225 
-237 LVTEVGYFG
+237 
-246 AGQFIPCDELSAGMV
+246 
-261 GYITASIKNVKDTR
+261 
-275 VGDTITDA
+275 ITDA

-304 HQPADSVTEK
+304 HQPANSVTEK

-392 DNTFYTLQKAMRWL
+392 DNTFYTLQKAMRGL

-456 ASFFKQCREKI
+456 ASFFQQCREKI

-480 MQFVTYSGHAPFKL
+480 MQFVTYSGHTPFKL
-494 PNHLRTITFP
+494 PDHLRTITFP

>member
-1 MSIDQSKIRNFCII
+1 MRQQLWDKTAIIFAVGIFLTFVAFDVIWCMDTTFASFSFFETYATKII
-15 AHIDHGKSTLADR
+15 ATLALA
-28 IIEKT
+28 
-33 GTLTSREMQAQ
+33 GVYALTRCRWAQ
-44 VLDNMDLERER
+44 
-55 GITIK
+55 I
-60 SQAVRIIYQAKDG
+60 
-73 EEYIFNLIDTPGHVD
+73 
-88 FNYEVSRSL
+88 
-97 AACDGAIL
+97 
-105 VVDAAQ
+105 VVM
-111 GVEAQTLAN
+111 
-120 VYLALDHDLDVLPVI
+120 ALLDVLLVANLMYFRTYYSAIPASSYLEAGNLADFKASVTDSLRWADI
-135 NKIDLPSARPEEVA
+135 VLPLITIATAVMAFRYKTTKRQPLTAVLKWWAAPLAGFALLLTGVNLCKGGFHKSLRSVRQSAYLCSA
-149 QEIEDVIG
+149 
-157 IEAMDAPRISAKT
+157 DAP
-170 GLNIEEVL
+170 
-178 EQIVTKIPAPAG
+178 
-190 DPKAPLKAL
+190 
-199 IFDALYDSYKG
+199 IFSVFGCIWYD
-210 VIVFC
+210 
-215 RIKEGTVKVG
+215 
-225 TKIKMMATGAED
+225 
-237 LVTEVGYFG
+237 
-246 AGQFIPCDELSAGMV
+246 
-261 GYITASIKNVKDTR
+261 
-275 VGDTITDA
+275 ITDA

-304 HQPADSVTEK
+304 HQPTDSVTEK

-338 EITPCLNRLLKEK
+338 EITPCLNRLLKDK

-392 DNTFYTLQKAMRWL
+392 DNTFYTLQKAMRGL

-456 ASFFKQCREKI
+456 ASFFQQCREMI

-494 PNHLRTITFP
+494 PDHLRTITFP

-576 FIVLNSPVGMRYDKF
+576 FIVLNSPVGMRYGKF

>member
-1 MSIDQSKIRNFCII
+1 MRQQLWDKTAIIFAVGIFLTFVAFDVIWCMDTTFASFSFFETYATKII
-15 AHIDHGKSTLADR
+15 ATLALASVYA
-28 IIEKT
+28 
-33 GTLTSREMQAQ
+33 LTRCRWAQ
-44 VLDNMDLERER
+44 
-55 GITIK
+55 I
-60 SQAVRIIYQAKDG
+60 
-73 EEYIFNLIDTPGHVD
+73 
-88 FNYEVSRSL
+88 
-97 AACDGAIL
+97 
-105 VVDAAQ
+105 VVM
-111 GVEAQTLAN
+111 
-120 VYLALDHDLDVLPVI
+120 ALLDVLLVANLMYFRTYYSAIPASSYLEAGNLADFKASVTDSLRWADI
-135 NKIDLPSARPEEVA
+135 VLPLITIATAVMAFRYKTTKRQPLTAVLKWWAAPLAGFALLLTGVNLCKGGFHKSLRSVRQSAYLCSA
-149 QEIEDVIG
+149 
-157 IEAMDAPRISAKT
+157 DAP
-170 GLNIEEVL
+170 
-178 EQIVTKIPAPAG
+178 
-190 DPKAPLKAL
+190 
-199 IFDALYDSYKG
+199 IFSVFGCIWYD
-210 VIVFC
+210 
-215 RIKEGTVKVG
+215 
-225 TKIKMMATGAED
+225 
-237 LVTEVGYFG
+237 
-246 AGQFIPCDELSAGMV
+246 
-261 GYITASIKNVKDTR
+261 
-275 VGDTITDA
+275 ITDA

-392 DNTFYTLQKAMRWL
+392 DNTFYTLQKAMRGL

-456 ASFFKQCREKI
+456 ASFFQQCREKI
-467 ERGEVWKPGESVY
+467 ESGEVWKPGESVY

-494 PNHLRTITFP
+494 PDHLRTITFP

-591 MGQIDIYPTLLNLMQ
+591 VGQIDIYPTLLNLMQ

>member
-1 MSIDQSKIRNFCII
+1 MRQQLWDKTAIIFAVGIFLTFVAFDVIWCMDTTFASFSFFETYATKII
-15 AHIDHGKSTLADR
+15 ATLALA
-28 IIEKT
+28 
-33 GTLTSREMQAQ
+33 GVYALTRCRWAQ
-44 VLDNMDLERER
+44 
-55 GITIK
+55 I
-60 SQAVRIIYQAKDG
+60 
-73 EEYIFNLIDTPGHVD
+73 
-88 FNYEVSRSL
+88 
-97 AACDGAIL
+97 
-105 VVDAAQ
+105 VVM
-111 GVEAQTLAN
+111 
-120 VYLALDHDLDVLPVI
+120 ALLDVLLVANLMYFRTYYSAIPASSYLEAGNLADFKASVTDSLRWADI
-135 NKIDLPSARPEEVA
+135 VLPLITIATAVMAFRYKTTKRQPLTAVLKWWAAPLAGFALLLTGVNLCKGGFHKSLRSVRQSAYLCSA
-149 QEIEDVIG
+149 
-157 IEAMDAPRISAKT
+157 DAP
-170 GLNIEEVL
+170 
-178 EQIVTKIPAPAG
+178 
-190 DPKAPLKAL
+190 
-199 IFDALYDSYKG
+199 IFSVFGCIWYD
-210 VIVFC
+210 
-215 RIKEGTVKVG
+215 
-225 TKIKMMATGAED
+225 
-237 LVTEVGYFG
+237 
-246 AGQFIPCDELSAGMV
+246 
-261 GYITASIKNVKDTR
+261 
-275 VGDTITDA
+275 ITDA

-392 DNTFYTLQKAMRWL
+392 DNTFYTLQKAMRGL

-456 ASFFKQCREKI
+456 ASFFQQCREKI

-494 PNHLRTITFP
+494 PDHLRTITFP

-561 NPACRGLVSDKQLTP
+561 NPACRGLVSDKQLSP

-631 VMNVEGTGSDK
+631 VMNVEGTGSDN

>member
-1 MSIDQSKIRNFCII
+1 MRQQLWDKTAIIFAVGIFLTFVAFDVIWCMDTTFASFSFFETYATKII
-15 AHIDHGKSTLADR
+15 ATLALA
-28 IIEKT
+28 
-33 GTLTSREMQAQ
+33 GVYALTRCRWAQ
-44 VLDNMDLERER
+44 
-55 GITIK
+55 I
-60 SQAVRIIYQAKDG
+60 
-73 EEYIFNLIDTPGHVD
+73 
-88 FNYEVSRSL
+88 
-97 AACDGAIL
+97 
-105 VVDAAQ
+105 VVM
-111 GVEAQTLAN
+111 
-120 VYLALDHDLDVLPVI
+120 ALLDVLLVANLMYFRTYYSAIPASSYLEAGNLADFKASVTDSLRWADIVLPLITIATAVI
-135 NKIDLPSARPEEVA
+135 AFRYKTTKRQPLTAVLKWWAAPLAGFALLLTGVNLCKGGFHKSLRSVRQSAYLCSA
-149 QEIEDVIG
+149 
-157 IEAMDAPRISAKT
+157 DAP
-170 GLNIEEVL
+170 
-178 EQIVTKIPAPAG
+178 
-190 DPKAPLKAL
+190 
-199 IFDALYDSYKG
+199 IFSIFGCIWYD
-210 VIVFC
+210 
-215 RIKEGTVKVG
+215 
-225 TKIKMMATGAED
+225 
-237 LVTEVGYFG
+237 
-246 AGQFIPCDELSAGMV
+246 
-261 GYITASIKNVKDTR
+261 
-275 VGDTITDA
+275 ITDA

-327 SWVLEKKVDGK
+327 SWVLEKEVDGK

-392 DNTFYTLQKAMRWL
+392 DNTFYTLQKAMRGL

-456 ASFFKQCREKI
+456 ASFFQQCREKI

-494 PNHLRTITFP
+494 PDHLRTITFP

-631 VMNVEGTGSDK
+631 VMNVEGTRSDK

>member
-1 MSIDQSKIRNFCII
+1 MDTTFASFSFFETYATKII
-15 AHIDHGKSTLADR
+15 ATLALA
-28 IIEKT
+28 
-33 GTLTSREMQAQ
+33 GVYALTRCRWAQ
-44 VLDNMDLERER
+44 
-55 GITIK
+55 I
-60 SQAVRIIYQAKDG
+60 
-73 EEYIFNLIDTPGHVD
+73 
-88 FNYEVSRSL
+88 
-97 AACDGAIL
+97 
-105 VVDAAQ
+105 VVM
-111 GVEAQTLAN
+111 
-120 VYLALDHDLDVLPVI
+120 ALLDVLLVA
-135 NKIDLPSARPEEVA
+135 NLMYFRTYYSAIPA
-149 QEIEDVIG
+149 SSYL
-157 IEAMDAPRISAKT
+157 EAGNLADFKASVTDSLRWADIVLLLISIATAVMAFRYKTTKRQPLTAVLKWWAAPLAGFALLLTGVNLCKGGFHKSLRSVRQSAYLCSADAP
-170 GLNIEEVL
+170 
-178 EQIVTKIPAPAG
+178 
-190 DPKAPLKAL
+190 
-199 IFDALYDSYKG
+199 IFSVFGCIWYD
-210 VIVFC
+210 
-215 RIKEGTVKVG
+215 
-225 TKIKMMATGAED
+225 
-237 LVTEVGYFG
+237 
-246 AGQFIPCDELSAGMV
+246 
-261 GYITASIKNVKDTR
+261 
-275 VGDTITDA
+275 ITDA

-327 SWVLEKKVDGK
+327 SWVLEKKADGK

-392 DNTFYTLQKAMRWL
+392 DNTFYTLQKAMRGL

-456 ASFFKQCREKI
+456 ASFFQQCREKI

-494 PNHLRTITFP
+494 PDHLRTITFP

-606 LDAYRWHGLGQSIL
+606 LDTYRWHGLGQSIL

>member
-1 MSIDQSKIRNFCII
+1 MRQQLWDKTAIIFAVGIFLTFVAFDVIWCMDTTFASFSFFETYATKII
-15 AHIDHGKSTLADR
+15 ATLALA
-28 IIEKT
+28 
-33 GTLTSREMQAQ
+33 GVYALTRCRWAQ
-44 VLDNMDLERER
+44 
-55 GITIK
+55 I
-60 SQAVRIIYQAKDG
+60 
-73 EEYIFNLIDTPGHVD
+73 
-88 FNYEVSRSL
+88 
-97 AACDGAIL
+97 
-105 VVDAAQ
+105 VVM
-111 GVEAQTLAN
+111 
-120 VYLALDHDLDVLPVI
+120 ALLDVLLVANLMYFRTYYSAIPASSYLEAGNLADFKASVTDSLRWADI
-135 NKIDLPSARPEEVA
+135 VLPLITIATAVMAFRYKATKRQPLTAVLKWWAAPLAGFALLLTGVNLCKGGFHKSLRSVRQSAYLCSA
-149 QEIEDVIG
+149 
-157 IEAMDAPRISAKT
+157 DAP
-170 GLNIEEVL
+170 
-178 EQIVTKIPAPAG
+178 
-190 DPKAPLKAL
+190 
-199 IFDALYDSYKG
+199 IFSVFGCIWYD
-210 VIVFC
+210 
-215 RIKEGTVKVG
+215 
-225 TKIKMMATGAED
+225 
-237 LVTEVGYFG
+237 
-246 AGQFIPCDELSAGMV
+246 
-261 GYITASIKNVKDTR
+261 
-275 VGDTITDA
+275 ITDA

-392 DNTFYTLQKAMRWL
+392 DNTFYTLQKAMRGL

-456 ASFFKQCREKI
+456 ASFFQQCREKI

-494 PNHLRTITFP
+494 PDHLRTITFP

-561 NPACRGLVSDKQLTP
+561 NPACHGLVSDKQLTP